1 MPSFPQA
8 LLCIIRRNS
17 HGFEIA
23 MNVRSLLRL
32 GLILVAAAIAGS
44 AWSQQ
49 SAPRV
54 ALIIGNARY
63 PEAGTP
69 LPTTVNDA
77 RALAD
82 ELRRSDFDV
91 DLKENVGKEDMQR
104 AIDAFASKI
113 QSGSGALFYFS
124 GLCIQVARQNF
135 LLPVNTQASS
145 EADVQRDGISLDA
158 VLRDRKSVV

>member
-1 MPSFPQA
+1 M
-8 LLCIIRRNS
+8 
-17 HGFEIA
+17 
-23 MNVRSLLRL
+23 
-32 GLILVAAAIAGS
+32 
-44 AWSQQ
+44 
-49 SAPRV
+49 

-104 AIDAFASKI
+104 AIDAFTSKI

-124 GLCIQVARQNF
+124 GLCIQVTRQNF

-158 VLRDRKSVV
+158 VLSEMKRHGARV

>member
-1 MPSFPQA
+1 
-8 LLCIIRRNS
+8 
-17 HGFEIA
+17 
-23 MNVRSLLRL
+23 MNVRSFVRL
-32 GLILVAAAIAGS
+32 GLTLVAAAIAGS
-44 AWSQQ
+44 AWSQE

-91 DLKENVGKEDMQR
+91 DLKENVDKEDMRR
-104 AIDAFASKI
+104 AIDAFTSKI
-113 QSGSGALFYFS
+113 
-124 GLCIQVARQNF
+124 
-135 LLPVNTQASS
+135 
-145 EADVQRDGISLDA
+145 
-158 VLRDRKSVV
+158 